1 MANLWSGRFDSAPD
15 SEVFAFGKSLSVD
28 KRLIDDD
35 IAGSRAW
42 AQALAK
48 AGVLTPADADAIV
61 SGLDGVRDAVHANP
75 AMLDRAEDEDVH
87 AFVER
92 ELVARI
98 GDAGKRLH
106 TGRSRNEQVS
116 VDFRLYL
123 RRRIPALQRALVS
136 VVEAMVAQAEL
147 AGDATMP
154 SYTHLRRAQP
164 VLVLVAMSAC
174 YRPQGMYG

>member
-1 MANLWSGRFDSAPD
+1 MSKSWSGRFDNAPNA
-15 SEVFAFGKSLSVD
+15 EVFAFGKSLPVD

-48 AGVLTPADADAIV
+48 AGVLTANDAEAIV
-61 SGLDGVRDAVHANP
+61 SGLDNVRASVHADP
-75 AMLDRAEDEDVH
+75 AMLDRADDEDVH

-123 RRRIPALQRALVS
+123 RRRIPLLQRAVVS
-136 VVEAMVAQAEL
+136 VVGAMVTQAEL

-154 SYTHLRRAQP
+154 SCGRPRR
-164 VLVLVAMSAC
+164 
-174 YRPQGMYG
+174 